1 MITGFI
7 ANHPSEAS
15 LVAAVCL
22 IGGFGALA
30 WAFCKAR
37 GSNVIKDLSPNVW
50 WRIDL
55 EGGKVRNILIPREKD
70 PVAYLA
76 TWIRLNPD
84 ERPIGATNSEDG
96 TYIDMRIAR

>member
-1 MITGFI
+1 MLDASILIMVVSGTLGVLFLLWVVFRDPPPRD
-7 ANHPSEAS
+7 PSVFERM
-15 LVAAVCL
+15 C
-22 IGGFGALA
+22 
-30 WAFCKAR
+30 
-37 GSNVIKDLSPNVW
+37 PNAW

-55 EGGKVRNILIPREKD
+55 EGGKVRNILIPRDKD

-84 ERPIGATNSEDG
+84 ERPIGATNTEDG

>member
-1 MITGFI
+1 MLDASILIMVASGTFAAALLLWAVFRDPPPRG
-7 ANHPSEAS
+7 PSMFER
-15 LVAAVCL
+15 V
-22 IGGFGALA
+22 
-30 WAFCKAR
+30 
-37 GSNVIKDLSPNVW
+37 SPNAW

-55 EGGKVRNILIPREKD
+55 EGGKVRNILIPRDKD

-84 ERPIGATNSEDG
+84 ERPIGATNTEDG